1 LRFLREKSL
10 QNRENTPVYP
20 AILGGFFRY
29 IHSLGHNNMALP
41 ITTATNKKQCAVI
54 GGGVIGLSIAW
65 RLLQAGVNVTI
76 FERNTLANGATNA
89 AAGMLAPQIEAEP
102 SEEKLLN
109 FLLQSKALWQN
120 FVTALEAA
128 SGMTVDY
135 RTEGT
140 LEVAMDGDQVRH
152 IRDRYTYLQNL
163 GLHMTWLSAAECRAH
178 EPYLGRSVQGGI
190 YSASDHQVDN
200 RKLATALEI
209 AVRKTGGIIREHT
222 DVLHF
227 MQNNGRVTGVQLATG
242 TENFDTVIVTTGA
255 WTQSFLGKGF
265 PMQVS
270 VRPVKGQMLCVQ
282 MDAANPLI
290 RHVVRSP
297 DIYMV
302 PRLDGRLLIGATVEE
317 KGFDTKVTF
326 GGMRQLIEAAWEV
339 LPALDEY
346 PVIETWAGL
355 RPGTLDDAPI
365 LGKTP
370 IKNLLLAAGHYR
382 HGILLTP
389 LTAKIISEIVLQ

>member
-1 LRFLREKSL
+1 M
-10 QNRENTPVYP
+10 T
-20 AILGGFFRY
+20 
-29 IHSLGHNNMALP
+29 
-41 ITTATNKKQCAVI
+41 KKCAVI

-65 RLLQAGVNVTI
+65 RLLQAQANVTI
-76 FERNTLANGATNA
+76 FEKNTLASGATQA

-102 SEEKLLN
+102 SEETLLN
-109 FLLQSKALWQN
+109 FLLQSKALWQD
-120 FVTALEAA
+120 FALELEAA
-128 SGMTVDY
+128 SGMSIDY
-135 RTEGT
+135 RAEGT
-140 LEVAMDGDQVRH
+140 LEVAMDGDQLRH
-152 IRDRYTYLQNL
+152 IRDRYTYLHSL
-163 GLHMTWLSAAECRAH
+163 GLAMEWLSAAECRER

-190 YSASDHQVDN
+190 YSADDHQVDN
-200 RKLATALEI
+200 RKLAKALEI
-209 AVRKTGGIIREHT
+209 AVRKAGCIIRENTNILNFTQHNA
-222 DVLHF
+222 V
-227 MQNNGRVTGVQLATG
+227 VTGAETAASV
-242 TENFDTVIVTTGA
+242 ENFDTVIVTTGA
-255 WTQSFLGKGF
+255 WTKQLLGQDF
-265 PMQVS
+265 QMSVP

-297 DIYMV
+297 EIYMV

-317 KGFDTKVTF
+317 KGFDTSVTF

-346 PVIETWAGL
+346 PIVETWAGI

-370 IKNLLLAAGHYR
+370 IENLLLAVGHYR

-389 LTAKIISEIVLQ
+389 ITAKILSEIVLQSGLFISK